1 MSENN
6 SALDSLL
13 DSKLDD
19 LADLP
24 EFKVF
29 PPGAHRVIIS
39 FSTKEI
45 NKHPA
50 VEMKMKL
57 VETVELAEPT
67 DVPVAAGTETSV
79 AFMLDNE
86 FGQGA
91 LKEVCNPLAKHF
103 GTDDLRST
111 FEAALGAE
119 VTVVT
124 KLRADKNDA
133 DKKYL
138 QVKSLIIS

>member
-1 MSENN
+1 MS
-6 SALDSLL
+6 SIDSLL
-13 DSKLDD
+13 DSRLDD

-29 PPGAHRVIIS
+29 PPGAHRVVIS

-50 VEMKMKL
+50 VELKLKL
-57 VETVELAEPT
+57 VETIELAEPS
-67 DVPVAAGTETSV
+67 DVPVAVGTETSI
-79 AFMLDNE
+79 AFLLDNE
-86 FGQGA
+86 FGQGN
-91 LKEVCNPLAKHF
+91 LKEVAVPLAKYF
-103 GTDDLRST
+103 GTQDLRST
-111 FEAALGAE
+111 FKESEGAE

-133 DKKYL
+133 DKKYM
-138 QVKSLIIS
+138 QIKSLIVD